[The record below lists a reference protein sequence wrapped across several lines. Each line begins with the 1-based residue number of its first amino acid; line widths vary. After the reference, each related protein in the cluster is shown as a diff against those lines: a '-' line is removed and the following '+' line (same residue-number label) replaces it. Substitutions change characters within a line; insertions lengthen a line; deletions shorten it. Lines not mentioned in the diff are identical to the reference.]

1 MAYFIWNG
9 IDSRTKNIGVKTL
22 PARIKPKSRTE
33 LIQIAGR
40 NGFFTQDD
48 PNYDSFS
55 LSFECWLKANG
66 DVYDVINW
74 LKGSGSLIFSD
85 DLNKQYDAVIVN
97 AIPLDRVLKLWRNFV
112 IQFEVQPIMKGT
124 TLKTFTITSPALT
137 ASPTL
142 GGNFATAPIITL
154 TGTGNF
160 TITMNGASIILT
172 GVSTAIK
179 IDNDLMNVTES
190 NGTVNANAKMQG
202 NFLSLNSGANSVSI
216 AVNSGSFTT
225 MKVDYYEKWL

>member
-1 MAYFIWNG
+1 VAYFIWNG

-33 LIQIAGR
+33 LIQLVGR

-48 PNYDSFS
+48 QTYDSFS
-55 LSFECWLKANG
+55 LSFECWLKKNG

-74 LKGSGSLIFSD
+74 LKGSGTLIFSD
-85 DLNKQYDAVIVN
+85 DLNKQYDAVIIN
-97 AIPLDRVLKLWRNFV
+97 AIPLERVLKLWRNFV
-112 IQFEVQPIMKGT
+112 VQFEVQPIMKGT
-124 TLKTFTITSPALT
+124 TLKTFTITSPTLT
-137 ASPTL
+137 ASPTI

-160 TITMNGASIILT
+160 TITINGASIILT

-179 IDNDLMNVTES
+179 IDNDLMNTTES
-190 NGTVNANAKMQG
+190 NGTINANAKMQG
-202 NFLSLNSGANSVSI
+202 NFLNLNSGANSVSI